1 MCTTTI
7 LRSRDSLQSCLMHR
21 QHQPVLVGCKRARE
35 NPTSTDSAGASRQ
48 RHRKRVSFSNRDMV
62 LGRAPSYDRSSAPD
76 PIPLATR
83 IRVQEI
89 LESRKIRKLAQAQ
102 NTAATTTTHDD
113 SPMAPAPPGAAAG
126 TTKANFCG
134 IWRRSIGFNWAAL
147 LELSG
152 VDKAAVPEQVG
163 SGVIGAWCFGLG
175 DVFVSLLKD
184 LESHE
189 RDSRGM

>member
-7 LRSRDSLQSCLMHR
+7 PRARDSAQGSLMHR
-21 QHQPVLVGCKRARE
+21 QHQPDLVGCKRARE
-35 NPTSTDSAGASRQ
+35 DLTSTDSVGASRR

-62 LGRAPSYDRSSAPD
+62 LGRAPTYDRSSAPD

-89 LESRKIRKLAQAQ
+89 LESRKIHKTAQAQ
-102 NTAATTTTHDD
+102 NTAATTITHDD
-113 SPMAPAPPGAAAG
+113 SPMARKPPSPAAAS
-126 TTKANFCG
+126 TKANFCG

-152 VDKAAVPEQVG
+152 VDKAAVPEQV
-163 SGVIGAWCFGLG
+163 CFGVLSTG
-175 DVFVSLLKD
+175 SSLMFSRDVLVRPLD
-184 LESHE
+184 LESVA
-189 RDSRGM
+189 